1 MMKTLTLHCEIPPN
15 REVNIKVPD
24 EVPLGP
30 AEVVIVIAS
39 PAEATREPAGT
50 AGDMLRS
57 PLFGLWAD
65 REDIGDSVEYAR
77 QLRARAEQRNHG

>member
-1 MMKTLTLHCEIPPN
+1 MKTLTLHCEISPS
-15 REVNIKVPD
+15 REINIKVPD

-39 PAEATREPAGT
+39 PAEAIRESAGT
-50 AGDMLRS
+50 AGDMLQS

-77 QLRARAEQRNHG
+77 QLRTQAEQRNHG